1 MFFLTTETVK
11 TILADT
17 TATQQEKAV
26 ALGQELKNMTF
37 EDIFSMLIEW
47 GVEIAAKIAI
57 ALAIYFIG
65 RWLIGRFVKVVNKI
79 CDKRGVEV
87 SLQRFFNNMIKVV
100 FYICLVLT
108 IVGVLGIDTTSLIA
122 MFASASLAIGMAL
135 SGTMQNFAGGVMI
148 LLLRPYRIGDYVE
161 AQGQAGTI
169 KEISL
174 FNTVITT
181 VDNKII
187 YVPNST
193 ISTGIINNYSQAAT
207 RRVDW
212 NITISYGDDVEV
224 ARRVLMQLM
233 TEDKRVKQDPAPV
246 VYLTSLGSDAVN
258 ISARA
263 WVDNADYWGVYFEL
277 NERIYNELPKHGLH
291 FPFPQL
297 DIHVKN
303 DKTA

>member
-1 MFFLTTETVK
+1 MYFLTTETVK

-17 TATQQEKAV
+17 TATQQEKVA
-26 ALGQELKNMTF
+26 ALGQTLKDMTF
-37 EDIFSMLIEW
+37 SDILAMLVEW
-47 GVEIAAKIAI
+47 GIEIIAKIAI
-57 ALAIYFIG
+57 AFVIYLIG
-65 RWLIGRFVKVVNKI
+65 RWLIGRLIKVINNI

-87 SLQRFFNNMIKVV
+87 SLQRFFDNMIKVLL
-100 FYICLVLT
+100 YICLVLT
-108 IVGVLGIDTTSLIA
+108 IVGVLGINTTSLVA

-135 SGTMQNFAGGVMI
+135 SGTLQNFAGGVMI
-148 LLLRPYRIGDYVE
+148 LILRPYRIGDYVE

-169 KEISL
+169 KEITL

-181 VDNKII
+181 ADNKII
-187 YVPNST
+187 YVPNNT
-193 ISTGIINNYSQAAT
+193 ISNGIINNYSQAAT

-212 NITISYGDDVEV
+212 NITISYGDDVEA
-224 ARRVLMQLM
+224 ARRVLMQMM

-297 DIHVKN
+297 SVHIEK
-303 DKTA
+303 

>member
-1 MFFLTTETVK
+1 MYFLTTTDSLKV
-11 TILADT
+11 ILADT
-17 TATQQEKAV
+17 TLTAQQKTAV
-26 ALGQELKNMTF
+26 VAEQVKNMTF
-37 EDIFSMLIEW
+37 SDILSMLAEW
-47 GVEIAAKIAI
+47 GIEIAAKVAI
-57 ALAIYFIG
+57 ALAIYFVG
-65 RWLIGRFVKVVNKI
+65 RWLIGRLVKIVNKV
-79 CDKRGVEV
+79 CEKRGVEI
-87 SLQRFFNNMIKVV
+87 SLQQFFKNMIKVV
-100 FYICLVLT
+100 LYICLALT
-108 IVGVLGIDTTSLIA
+108 VIGILGIDTTSLIA

-181 VDNKII
+181 VDNKTI
-187 YVPNST
+187 YVPNSS

-224 ARRVLMQLM
+224 ARRVLIEMM
-233 TEDKRVKQDPAPV
+233 NSDKRVKQDPAPV
-246 VYLTSLGSDAVN
+246 VYLTSLGDSAVN

-263 WVDNADYWGVYFEL
+263 WVDNADYWGVYFYL
-277 NERIYNELPKHGLH
+277 NERIYNELPKHGLN

-297 DIHVKN
+297 SVHVEK
-303 DKTA
+303 

>member
-1 MFFLTTETVK
+1 MYFLTTTDSLKV
-11 TILADT
+11 ILADT
-17 TATQQEKAV
+17 TLTAQEKTAV
-26 ALGQELKNMTF
+26 VAEQVKNMTF
-37 EDIFSMLIEW
+37 SDILSMLAEW
-47 GVEIAAKIAI
+47 GIEIAAKIAI
-57 ALAIYFIG
+57 ALAIYFVG
-65 RWLIGRFVKVVNKI
+65 RWLIGRLVKIVNKV
-79 CDKRGVEV
+79 CEKRGVEI
-87 SLQRFFNNMIKVV
+87 SLQQFFKNMIKVV
-100 FYICLVLT
+100 LYICLALT
-108 IVGVLGIDTTSLIA
+108 VIGILGIDTTSLIA

-181 VDNKII
+181 VDNQTI
-187 YVPNST
+187 YVPNSS

-212 NITISYGDDVEV
+212 NVTISYGDDVEV
-224 ARRVLMQLM
+224 ARRVLIEMM
-233 TEDKRVKQDPAPV
+233 NSDKRVKQDPAPV
-246 VYLTSLGSDAVN
+246 VYLTSLGDSAVN

-263 WVDNADYWGVYFEL
+263 WVDNADYWGVYFDL

-297 DIHVKN
+297 SVHVEK
-303 DKTA
+303 

>member
-1 MFFLTTETVK
+1 MYFLTTETVK

-26 ALGQELKNMTF
+26 ALGQTLQNMTF
-37 EDIFSMLIEW
+37 EDIISMLVEW

-65 RWLIGRFVKVVNKI
+65 RWLIGRLVKVVNKI

-100 FYICLVLT
+100 LYICLVLT

-169 KEISL
+169 KEITL

-187 YVPNST
+187 YVPNNT
-193 ISTGIINNYSQAAT
+193 ISSGIINNYSQAAT

-233 TEDKRVKQDPAPV
+233 AEDKRVKQDPAPV
-246 VYLTSLGSDAVN
+246 VYLTSLGSDTVN

-277 NERIYNELPKHGLH
+277 NERIYNELPKHGLR

-297 DIHVKN
+297 SVHIEK
-303 DKTA
+303 

>member
-1 MFFLTTETVK
+1 MYFLTTETVK

-26 ALGQELKNMTF
+26 ALGQTLQNMTF
-37 EDIFSMLIEW
+37 EDIISMLVEW

-65 RWLIGRFVKVVNKI
+65 RWLIGRLVKVVNKI

-100 FYICLVLT
+100 LYICLVLT

-169 KEISL
+169 KEITL

-187 YVPNST
+187 YVPNNT
-193 ISTGIINNYSQAAT
+193 ISSGIINNYSQAAT

-212 NITISYGDDVEV
+212 NISISYGDDVEV

-246 VYLTSLGSDAVN
+246 VYLTSLGSDTVN

-297 DIHVKN
+297 SVHIEK
-303 DKTA
+303 

>member
-1 MFFLTTETVK
+1 MYFLTTETTETVK

-17 TATQQEKAV
+17 TATQQEKLVAVGQTLQSMTFNDIV
-26 ALGQELKNMTF
+26 ALLV
-37 EDIFSMLIEW
+37 EW
-47 GVEIAAKIAI
+47 GLEIAAKIAI

-65 RWLIGRFVKVVNKI
+65 RWLIGRLIKVVNKV
-79 CDKRGVEV
+79 CEKRDVEI
-87 SLQRFFNNMIKVV
+87 SLQQFFNNMIKVV
-100 FYICLVLT
+100 LYICLVLT
-108 IVGVLGIDTTSLIA
+108 IIGILGIDTTSLIA

-174 FNTVITT
+174 FNTIITT
-181 VDNKII
+181 VDNKVI
-187 YVPNST
+187 YIPNST
-193 ISTGIINNYSQAAT
+193 ISNGIINNYSQEPM

-233 TEDKRVKQDPAPV
+233 NEDKRIKQEPAPV
-246 VYLTSLGSDAVN
+246 VYLISLGADSVN
-258 ISARA
+258 LSARA
-263 WVDNADYWGVYFEL
+263 WVDSANYWGVFFDM
-277 NERIYNELPKHGLH
+277 NERIYNELPKHDLH
-291 FPFPQL
+291 FPFPQ
-297 DIHVKN
+297 ISVHMEN
-303 DKTA
+303 

>member
-1 MFFLTTETVK
+1 MYFLTTTDSLKV
-11 TILADT
+11 ILADT
-17 TATQQEKAV
+17 TLTAQEKTAV
-26 ALGQELKNMTF
+26 VAEQVKNMTF
-37 EDIFSMLIEW
+37 SDILSMLAEW
-47 GVEIAAKIAI
+47 GIEIAAKVAI
-57 ALAIYFIG
+57 ALAIYFVG
-65 RWLIGRFVKVVNKI
+65 RWLIGRLVKIVNKV
-79 CDKRGVEV
+79 CEKRGVEI
-87 SLQRFFNNMIKVV
+87 SLQQFFKNMIKVV
-100 FYICLVLT
+100 LYICLALT
-108 IVGVLGIDTTSLIA
+108 VIGVLGIDTTSLIA

-148 LLLRPYRIGDYVE
+148 LLLRPYRIGDYIE

-174 FNTVITT
+174 FNTVIST

-187 YVPNST
+187 YVPNSS

-224 ARRVLMQLM
+224 ARRVLIEMM
-233 TEDKRVKQDPAPV
+233 NSDKRVKQDPAPV
-246 VYLTSLGSDAVN
+246 VYLTSLGDSAVN

-263 WVDNADYWGVYFEL
+263 WVDNADYWGVFFDL

-297 DIHVKN
+297 SVHVEK
-303 DKTA
+303 

>member
-1 MFFLTTETVK
+1 MYFLTTTTDSLKV
-11 TILADT
+11 ILADT
-17 TATQQEKAV
+17 TLTAQEKTAV
-26 ALGQELKNMTF
+26 VAEQVKNMTF
-37 EDIFSMLIEW
+37 SDILSILAEW
-47 GVEIAAKIAI
+47 GIEIAAKIAI
-57 ALAIYFIG
+57 ALAIYFVG
-65 RWLIGRFVKVVNKI
+65 RWLIGRLVKIVNKV
-79 CDKRGVEV
+79 CEKRGVEI
-87 SLQRFFNNMIKVV
+87 SLQQFFKNMIKTVL
-100 FYICLVLT
+100 YICLALT
-108 IVGVLGIDTTSLIA
+108 VIGILGIDTTSLIA

-148 LLLRPYRIGDYVE
+148 LLLRPYRVGDYVE

-181 VDNKII
+181 VDNQTI
-187 YVPNST
+187 YVPNSS

-212 NITISYGDDVEV
+212 NVTISYGDDVEV
-224 ARRVLMQLM
+224 ARRVLIEMM
-233 TEDKRVKQDPAPV
+233 NSDKRVMQDPAPV
-246 VYLTSLGSDAVN
+246 VYLTSLGDSAVN

-263 WVDNADYWGVYFEL
+263 WVANADYWGVYFDL

-297 DIHVKN
+297 SVHVEK
-303 DKTA
+303 

>member
-1 MFFLTTETVK
+1 MYFLTTTDSLKV
-11 TILADT
+11 ILADT
-17 TATQQEKAV
+17 TMTAQEKTAV
-26 ALGQELKNMTF
+26 VAEQVKNMTF
-37 EDIFSMLIEW
+37 SDILSMLAEW
-47 GVEIAAKIAI
+47 GIEIAAKVAI
-57 ALAIYFIG
+57 ALAIYFVG
-65 RWLIGRFVKVVNKI
+65 RWLIGRLVKVVNKV
-79 CDKRGVEV
+79 CEKRGVEI
-87 SLQRFFNNMIKVV
+87 SLQQFFKNMIKVV
-100 FYICLVLT
+100 LYICLALT
-108 IVGVLGIDTTSLIA
+108 VIGILGIDTTSLIA

-187 YVPNST
+187 YVPNSS

-224 ARRVLMQLM
+224 ARRVLIEMM
-233 TEDKRVKQDPAPV
+233 NSDKRVKQDPAPV
-246 VYLTSLGSDAVN
+246 VYLTSLGDSAVN

-263 WVDNADYWGVYFEL
+263 WVANADYWGVYFDL
-277 NERIYNELPKHGLH
+277 NERIYNELPKHGLN

-297 DIHVKN
+297 SVHVEK
-303 DKTA
+303 

>member
-1 MFFLTTETVK
+1 MYFLTTTTDSLKV
-11 TILADT
+11 ILADT
-17 TATQQEKAV
+17 TLTAQEKTAV
-26 ALGQELKNMTF
+26 VAEQVKNMTF
-37 EDIFSMLIEW
+37 SDILSMLAEW
-47 GVEIAAKIAI
+47 GIEIAAKIAI
-57 ALAIYFIG
+57 ALAIYFVG
-65 RWLIGRFVKVVNKI
+65 RWLIGRLVKIVNKV
-79 CDKRGVEV
+79 CEKRGIEI
-87 SLQRFFNNMIKVV
+87 SLQQFFKNMIKVV
-100 FYICLVLT
+100 LYICLALT
-108 IVGVLGIDTTSLIA
+108 VIGILGIDTTSLIA

-187 YVPNST
+187 YVPNSS

-212 NITISYGDDVEV
+212 NVTISYGDDVEV
-224 ARRVLMQLM
+224 ARRVLIEMM
-233 TEDKRVKQDPAPV
+233 NSDKRVMQDPAPV
-246 VYLTSLGSDAVN
+246 VYLTSLGDSAVN

-263 WVDNADYWGVYFEL
+263 WVANADYWGVYFDL

-297 DIHVKN
+297 SVHVEK
-303 DKTA
+303 

>member
-1 MFFLTTETVK
+1 MYFLTTTDSLKV
-11 TILADT
+11 ILADT
-17 TATQQEKAV
+17 TLTAQEKTAV
-26 ALGQELKNMTF
+26 VAEQVKNMTF
-37 EDIFSMLIEW
+37 SDILSMLAEW
-47 GVEIAAKIAI
+47 GIEIAAKVAI
-57 ALAIYFIG
+57 ALAIYFVG
-65 RWLIGRFVKVVNKI
+65 RWLIGRLVKIVNKV
-79 CDKRGVEV
+79 CEKRGVEI
-87 SLQRFFNNMIKVV
+87 SLQQFFKNMIKVV
-100 FYICLVLT
+100 LYICLALT
-108 IVGVLGIDTTSLIA
+108 VIGILGIDTTSLIA

-181 VDNKII
+181 VDNKTI
-187 YVPNST
+187 YVPNSS

-224 ARRVLMQLM
+224 ARRVLIEMM
-233 TEDKRVKQDPAPV
+233 NSDKRVMQDPAPV
-246 VYLTSLGSDAVN
+246 VYLTSLGDSAVN

-263 WVDNADYWGVYFEL
+263 WVDNADYWGVYFDL

-297 DIHVKN
+297 SVHVEK
-303 DKTA
+303 

>member
-1 MFFLTTETVK
+1 MYFLTTETVK

-26 ALGQELKNMTF
+26 ALGQTLQNMTF
-37 EDIFSMLIEW
+37 EDIISMLVEW

-65 RWLIGRFVKVVNKI
+65 RWLIGRLVKVVNKI

-100 FYICLVLT
+100 LYICLVLT

-169 KEISL
+169 KEITL

-187 YVPNST
+187 YVPNNT
-193 ISTGIINNYSQAAT
+193 ISSGIINNYSQAAT

-212 NITISYGDDVEV
+212 NISISYGDDVEV
-224 ARRVLMQLM
+224 ARRVLMQMM

-246 VYLTSLGSDAVN
+246 VYLTSLGSDTVN

-277 NERIYNELPKHGLH
+277 NERIYNELPKHGLR

-297 DIHVKN
+297 SVHIEK
-303 DKTA
+303 

>member
-1 MFFLTTETVK
+1 MLFLTTDKVK

-26 ALGQELKNMTF
+26 ALGQTLKNMTF
-37 EDIFSMLIEW
+37 EDILALSIEW
-47 GVEIAAKIAI
+47 GLEIVAKIAI
-57 ALAIYFIG
+57 ALVIYIIG
-65 RWLIGRFVKVVNKI
+65 RWLIGRLVKVVNKI
-79 CDKRGVEV
+79 CDKRGVEI
-87 SLQRFFNNMIKVV
+87 SLQRFFYNMIKVV
-100 FYICLVLT
+100 LYICLVLT
-108 IVGVLGIDTTSLIA
+108 IIGVLGIDTTSLIA

-148 LLLRPYRIGDYVE
+148 LLLRPYRIGDYIE

-212 NITISYGDDVEV
+212 NISISYGDDVEV
-224 ARRVLMQLM
+224 ARRVLMQMM

-263 WVDNADYWGVYFEL
+263 WVDNADYWGVFFEL
-277 NERIYNELPKHGLH
+277 NERIYSELPKHGLH

-297 DIHVKN
+297 SVHIEK
-303 DKTA
+303 

>member
-1 MFFLTTETVK
+1 MYFLTTTDSLKV
-11 TILADT
+11 ILADT
-17 TATQQEKAV
+17 TLTAQEKTAV
-26 ALGQELKNMTF
+26 VAEQVKNMTF
-37 EDIFSMLIEW
+37 SDILSMLAEW
-47 GVEIAAKIAI
+47 GIEIAAKIAI
-57 ALAIYFIG
+57 ALAIYFVG
-65 RWLIGRFVKVVNKI
+65 RWLIGRLVKIVNKV
-79 CDKRGVEV
+79 CEKRGVEI
-87 SLQRFFNNMIKVV
+87 SLQQFFKNMIKVV
-100 FYICLVLT
+100 LYICLALT
-108 IVGVLGIDTTSLIA
+108 VIGILGIDTTSLIA

-181 VDNKII
+181 VDNKTI
-187 YVPNST
+187 YVPNSS

-224 ARRVLMQLM
+224 ARRVLIEMM
-233 TEDKRVKQDPAPV
+233 NSDKRVKQDPAPV
-246 VYLTSLGSDAVN
+246 VYLTSLGDSAVN

-263 WVDNADYWGVYFEL
+263 WVDNADYWGVYFDL

-297 DIHVKN
+297 SVHVEK
-303 DKTA
+303 

>member
-1 MFFLTTETVK
+1 MYFLTTTDSLKV
-11 TILADT
+11 ILADT
-17 TATQQEKAV
+17 TLTAQQKTAV
-26 ALGQELKNMTF
+26 VAEQVKNMTF
-37 EDIFSMLIEW
+37 SDILSMLAEW
-47 GVEIAAKIAI
+47 GIEIAAKVAI
-57 ALAIYFIG
+57 ALAIYFVG
-65 RWLIGRFVKVVNKI
+65 RWLIGRLVKIVNKV
-79 CDKRGVEV
+79 CEKRGVEI
-87 SLQRFFNNMIKVV
+87 SLQQFFKNMIKTVL
-100 FYICLVLT
+100 YICLALT
-108 IVGVLGIDTTSLIA
+108 VIGILGIDTTSLIA

-181 VDNKII
+181 VDNQTI
-187 YVPNST
+187 YVPNSS

-224 ARRVLMQLM
+224 ARRVLIEMM
-233 TEDKRVKQDPAPV
+233 NSDKRVKQDPAPV
-246 VYLTSLGSDAVN
+246 VYLTSLGDSAVN

-263 WVDNADYWGVYFEL
+263 WVDNADYWGVYFDL

-297 DIHVKN
+297 SVHVEK
-303 DKTA
+303 

>member
-1 MFFLTTETVK
+1 MYFLTTTDSLKV
-11 TILADT
+11 ILADT
-17 TATQQEKAV
+17 TLTAQEKTAV
-26 ALGQELKNMTF
+26 VAEQVKNMTF
-37 EDIFSMLIEW
+37 SDILSMLAEW
-47 GVEIAAKIAI
+47 GVEIAAKVAI
-57 ALAIYFIG
+57 ALAIYFVG
-65 RWLIGRFVKVVNKI
+65 RWLIGRLVKVVNKV
-79 CDKRGVEV
+79 CEKRGVEI
-87 SLQRFFNNMIKVV
+87 SLQQFFKNMIKVV
-100 FYICLVLT
+100 LYICLALT
-108 IVGVLGIDTTSLIA
+108 VIGILGIDTTSLIA

-181 VDNKII
+181 VDNQTI
-187 YVPNST
+187 YVPNSS

-224 ARRVLMQLM
+224 ARRVLIEMM
-233 TEDKRVKQDPAPV
+233 NSDKRVKQDPAPV
-246 VYLTSLGSDAVN
+246 VYLTSLGNSAVN

-263 WVDNADYWGVYFEL
+263 WVANADYWGVYFDL

-297 DIHVKN
+297 SVHVEK
-303 DKTA
+303 

>member
-1 MFFLTTETVK
+1 MLFLTTDKVK

-17 TATQQEKAV
+17 TATQQEKVV
-26 ALGQELKNMTF
+26 ALGQTLKNMTF
-37 EDIFSMLIEW
+37 EDILALSIEW
-47 GVEIAAKIAI
+47 GLEIAAKIAI
-57 ALAIYFIG
+57 ALVIYIIG
-65 RWLIGRFVKVVNKI
+65 RWLIGRLVKVVNKI
-79 CDKRGVEV
+79 CDKRGVEI
-87 SLQRFFNNMIKVV
+87 SLQRFFYNMIKVV
-100 FYICLVLT
+100 LYICLVLT
-108 IVGVLGIDTTSLIA
+108 IIGVLGIDTTSLIA

-148 LLLRPYRIGDYVE
+148 LLLRPYRIGDYIE

-212 NITISYGDDVEV
+212 NISISYGDDVEV
-224 ARRVLMQLM
+224 ARLVLMQMM

-263 WVDNADYWGVYFEL
+263 WVDNADYWGVFFEL
-277 NERIYNELPKHGLH
+277 NERIYSELPKHGLH

-297 DIHVKN
+297 SVHIEK
-303 DKTA
+303 

>member
-1 MFFLTTETVK
+1 MLFLTTDKVK

-17 TATQQEKAV
+17 TATQQEKVV
-26 ALGQELKNMTF
+26 ALGQTLKNMTF
-37 EDIFSMLIEW
+37 EDILALSIEW
-47 GVEIAAKIAI
+47 GLEIAAKIAI
-57 ALAIYFIG
+57 ALVIYIIG
-65 RWLIGRFVKVVNKI
+65 RWLIGRLVKVVNKV
-79 CDKRGVEV
+79 CDKRGVEI
-87 SLQRFFNNMIKVV
+87 SLQRFFYNMIKVV
-100 FYICLVLT
+100 LYICLVLT
-108 IVGVLGIDTTSLIA
+108 IIGVLGIDTTSLIA

-148 LLLRPYRIGDYVE
+148 LLLRPYRIGDYIE

-212 NITISYGDDVEV
+212 NISISYGDDVEV
-224 ARRVLMQLM
+224 ARLVLMQMM

-246 VYLTSLGSDAVN
+246 VYLTSLGLDAVN

-263 WVDNADYWGVYFEL
+263 WVDNADYWGVFFEL
-277 NERIYNELPKHGLH
+277 NERIYSELPKHGLH

-297 DIHVKN
+297 SVHIEK
-303 DKTA
+303 

>member
-108 IVGVLGIDTTSLIA
+108 VVGVLGIDTTSLIA

-224 ARRVLMQLM
+224 ARRVLLQIMS
-233 TEDKRVKQDPAPV
+233 EDKRVKQDPAPV

-263 WVDNADYWGVYFEL
+263 WVDNADYWGVFFEL

-297 DIHVKN
+297 SVHIEK
-303 DKTA
+303 

>member
-1 MFFLTTETVK
+1 MYFLTTTDSLKV
-11 TILADT
+11 ILADT
-17 TATQQEKAV
+17 TLTAQEKTAV
-26 ALGQELKNMTF
+26 VAEQVKNMTF
-37 EDIFSMLIEW
+37 SDILSMLVDW
-47 GVEIAAKIAI
+47 GIEIAAKVAI
-57 ALAIYFIG
+57 ALAIYFVG
-65 RWLIGRFVKVVNKI
+65 RWLINRLIKVVNKI
-79 CDKRGVEV
+79 CDKRGVEI
-87 SLQRFFNNMIKVV
+87 SLQQFFKNMIKVV
-100 FYICLVLT
+100 LYICLALT
-108 IVGVLGIDTTSLIA
+108 VIGILGIDTTSLIA

-181 VDNKII
+181 VDNQTI
-187 YVPNST
+187 YVPNSS

-224 ARRVLMQLM
+224 ARRVLIEMM
-233 TEDKRVKQDPAPV
+233 NSDKRVKQDPAPV
-246 VYLTSLGSDAVN
+246 VYLTSLGDSAVN

-263 WVDNADYWGVYFEL
+263 WVANADYWGVYFDL

-297 DIHVKN
+297 SVHVEK
-303 DKTA
+303 

>member
-1 MFFLTTETVK
+1 MYFLTTTDSLKV
-11 TILADT
+11 ILADT
-17 TATQQEKAV
+17 TLTAQEKTAV
-26 ALGQELKNMTF
+26 VAEQVKNMTF
-37 EDIFSMLIEW
+37 SDILSMLVDW
-47 GVEIAAKIAI
+47 GIEIAAKVAI
-57 ALAIYFIG
+57 ALAIYFVG
-65 RWLIGRFVKVVNKI
+65 RWLIGRLVKIVNKV
-79 CDKRGVEV
+79 CEKRGVEI
-87 SLQRFFNNMIKVV
+87 SLQQFFKNMIKVV
-100 FYICLVLT
+100 LYICLALT
-108 IVGVLGIDTTSLIA
+108 VIGILGIDTTSLIA

-181 VDNKII
+181 VDNKTI
-187 YVPNST
+187 YVPNSS

-224 ARRVLMQLM
+224 ARRVLIEMM
-233 TEDKRVKQDPAPV
+233 NSDKRVMQDPAPV
-246 VYLTSLGSDAVN
+246 VYLTSLGDSAVN

-263 WVDNADYWGVYFEL
+263 WVANADYWGVYFDL

-297 DIHVKN
+297 SVHVEK
-303 DKTA
+303 

>member
-108 IVGVLGIDTTSLIA
+108 VVGVLGIDTTSLIA

-233 TEDKRVKQDPAPV
+233 TEDKRVKQDPTPV

-297 DIHVKN
+297 SVHIEK
-303 DKTA
+303 

>member
-1 MFFLTTETVK
+1 MYFLTTTDSLKV
-11 TILADT
+11 ILADT
-17 TATQQEKAV
+17 TLTAQEKTAV
-26 ALGQELKNMTF
+26 VAEQVKNMTF
-37 EDIFSMLIEW
+37 SDILSMLAEW
-47 GVEIAAKIAI
+47 GIEIAAKVAI
-57 ALAIYFIG
+57 ALAIYFVG
-65 RWLIGRFVKVVNKI
+65 RWLIGRLVKIVNKV
-79 CDKRGVEV
+79 CEKRGVEI
-87 SLQRFFNNMIKVV
+87 SLQQFFKNMIKVV
-100 FYICLVLT
+100 LYICLALT
-108 IVGVLGIDTTSLIA
+108 VIGILGIDTTSLIA

-187 YVPNST
+187 YVPNSS

-224 ARRVLMQLM
+224 ARRVLIEMM
-233 TEDKRVKQDPAPV
+233 NSDKRVKQDPAPV
-246 VYLTSLGSDAVN
+246 VYLTSLGNSAVN

-263 WVDNADYWGVYFEL
+263 WVANADYWGVYFDL

-297 DIHVKN
+297 SVHVEK
-303 DKTA
+303 

>member
-108 IVGVLGIDTTSLIA
+108 VVGVLGIDTTSLIA

-148 LLLRPYRIGDYVE
+148 LLLRPYRIGDYIE

-212 NITISYGDDVEV
+212 NITISYGDDVEA
-224 ARRVLMQLM
+224 ARRVLMQMM

-263 WVDNADYWGVYFEL
+263 WVDNADYWGVFFEL

-297 DIHVKN
+297 SVHIEK
-303 DKTA
+303 

>member
-1 MFFLTTETVK
+1 MTAQEKTAIVAEQVK
-11 TILADT
+11 NMSFSDILA
-17 TATQQEKAV
+17 
-26 ALGQELKNMTF
+26 
-37 EDIFSMLIEW
+37 MLAEW
-47 GVEIAAKIAI
+47 GVEIAAKVAI
-57 ALAIYFIG
+57 ALVIYFVG
-65 RWLIGRFVKVVNKI
+65 RWLINRLIKVVNKI

-87 SLQRFFNNMIKVV
+87 SLQQFFKNMIKVV
-100 FYICLVLT
+100 LYICLLLT
-108 IVGVLGIDTTSLIA
+108 VVGVLGINTTSLVA

-181 VDNKII
+181 VDNQTI
-187 YVPNST
+187 YVPNSS

-224 ARRVLMQLM
+224 ARRVLIEMM
-233 TEDKRVKQDPAPV
+233 NSDKRVMQDPAPV
-246 VYLTSLGSDAVN
+246 VYLTSLGDSAVN

-263 WVDNADYWGVYFEL
+263 WVDNADYWGVYFDL

-297 DIHVKN
+297 SVHVEK
-303 DKTA
+303 

>member
-1 MFFLTTETVK
+1 MYFLQAETVEQ
-11 TILADT
+11 ILADS
-17 TATQQEKAV
+17 TATQQEKMV
-26 ALGQELKNMTF
+26 ELGSTLKNMTF
-37 EDIFSMLIEW
+37 SDILSMIVEW
-47 GVEIAAKIAI
+47 SVEIAAKIAI
-57 ALAIYFIG
+57 ALAIYFVG
-65 RWLIGRFVKVVNKI
+65 RWLINRLVKLVNKV
-79 CDKRGVEV
+79 CHKREVEV
-87 SLQRFFNNMIKVV
+87 SLQRFFTNMIKAVLYV
-100 FYICLVLT
+100 CLVLT

-174 FNTVITT
+174 FNTVIST

-193 ISTGIINNYSQAAT
+193 ISNGIINNYSQAAT

-224 ARRVLMQLM
+224 ARRVLMQM
-233 TEDKRVKQDPAPV
+233 MNEDKRIKQDPAPV
-246 VYLTSLGSDAVN
+246 VYLASLGDSAVN

-263 WVDNADYWGVYFEL
+263 WVDNADYWGVFFDL
-277 NERIYNELPKHGLH
+277 NERIYKELPEHGLH

-297 DIHVKN
+297 SVHVEK
-303 DKTA
+303 

>member
-1 MFFLTTETVK
+1 MYFLTTTDSLKV
-11 TILADT
+11 ILADT
-17 TATQQEKAV
+17 TLTAQQKTAV
-26 ALGQELKNMTF
+26 VAEQVKNMTF
-37 EDIFSMLIEW
+37 SDILSMLAEW

-57 ALAIYFIG
+57 ALAIYFVG
-65 RWLIGRFVKVVNKI
+65 GWLIGRLVKIVNKV
-79 CDKRGVEV
+79 CEKRGIEI
-87 SLQRFFNNMIKVV
+87 SLQQFFKNMIKVV
-100 FYICLVLT
+100 LYICLALT
-108 IVGVLGIDTTSLIA
+108 VIGILGIDTTSLIA

-181 VDNKII
+181 VDNQTI
-187 YVPNST
+187 YVPNSS

-224 ARRVLMQLM
+224 ARRVLIEMM
-233 TEDKRVKQDPAPV
+233 NSDKRVKQDPAPV
-246 VYLTSLGSDAVN
+246 VYLTSLGNSAVN

-263 WVDNADYWGVYFEL
+263 WVANADYWGVYFDL

-297 DIHVKN
+297 SVHVEK
-303 DKTA
+303 

>member
-1 MFFLTTETVK
+1 MYFLTATTTDSLKV
-11 TILADT
+11 ILADT
-17 TATQQEKAV
+17 TLTAQEKTAV
-26 ALGQELKNMTF
+26 VAEQVKNMTF
-37 EDIFSMLIEW
+37 SDILSMLAEW
-47 GVEIAAKIAI
+47 GIEIAAKIAI
-57 ALAIYFIG
+57 ALAIYFVG
-65 RWLIGRFVKVVNKI
+65 RWLIGRLVKIVNKV
-79 CDKRGVEV
+79 CEKRGVEI
-87 SLQRFFNNMIKVV
+87 SLQQFFKNMIKVV
-100 FYICLVLT
+100 LYICLALT
-108 IVGVLGIDTTSLIA
+108 VIGILGIDTTSLIA

-181 VDNKII
+181 VDNQTI
-187 YVPNST
+187 YVPNSS

-212 NITISYGDDVEV
+212 NVTISYGDDVEV
-224 ARRVLMQLM
+224 ARRVLIEMM
-233 TEDKRVKQDPAPV
+233 NSDKRVMQDPAPV
-246 VYLTSLGSDAVN
+246 VYLTSLGDSAVN

-263 WVDNADYWGVYFEL
+263 WVANADYWGVYFDL

-297 DIHVKN
+297 SVHVEK
-303 DKTA
+303 

>member
-47 GVEIAAKIAI
+47 GVEIVAKIAI

-79 CDKRGVEV
+79 CDNRGVEV

-108 IVGVLGIDTTSLIA
+108 VVGVLGIDTTSLIA

-263 WVDNADYWGVYFEL
+263 WVDNADYWGVFFEL

-297 DIHVKN
+297 SVHIEK
-303 DKTA
+303 

>member
-1 MFFLTTETVK
+1 MYFLTTETMK
-11 TILADT
+11 TILADS
-17 TATQQEKAV
+17 TATQQEKVV
-26 ALGQELKNMTF
+26 AIGQTLQDMTF

-47 GVEIAAKIAI
+47 GVEIIAKIAI
-57 ALAIYFIG
+57 ALVIYFIG
-65 RWLIGRFVKVVNKI
+65 RWLVGRLIKVVNKI

-87 SLQRFFNNMIKVV
+87 SLQRFFDNMIKVLL
-100 FYICLVLT
+100 YICLVLT

-148 LLLRPYRIGDYVE
+148 LILRPYRIGDYVE

-169 KEISL
+169 KEITL

-181 VDNKII
+181 ADNKII
-187 YVPNST
+187 YVPNNT
-193 ISTGIINNYSQAAT
+193 ISNGIINNYSQAAT

-212 NITISYGDDVEV
+212 NITISYGDDVEA
-224 ARRVLMQLM
+224 ARRVLMQMM

-297 DIHVKN
+297 SVHIEK
-303 DKTA
+303 

>member
-1 MFFLTTETVK
+1 M
-11 TILADT
+11 ADT
-17 TATQQEKAV
+17 TMTAQEKTAV
-26 ALGQELKNMTF
+26 FAEQVKNMTF
-37 EDIFSMLIEW
+37 SDILSLLAEW
-47 GVEIAAKIAI
+47 GIELAAKVAI
-57 ALAIYFIG
+57 ALAIYFVG
-65 RWLIGRFVKVVNKI
+65 RWLIGRLVKIVNQV
-79 CDKRGVEV
+79 CEKRGVEI
-87 SLQRFFNNMIKVV
+87 SLQQFFKNMIKVV
-100 FYICLVLT
+100 LYICLALT
-108 IVGVLGIDTTSLIA
+108 VIGILGIDTTSLIA

-148 LLLRPYRIGDYVE
+148 LLLRPYRIGDYIE

-174 FNTVITT
+174 FNTVIST

-187 YVPNST
+187 YVPNSS

-224 ARRVLMQLM
+224 ARRVLMELM
-233 TEDKRVKQDPAPV
+233 SADKRIKQDPAPV
-246 VYLTSLGSDAVN
+246 VYLASLGDSSVN

-263 WVDNADYWGVYFEL
+263 WVDNADYWGVYFDL

-297 DIHVKN
+297 SVHVEK
-303 DKTA
+303 

>member
-1 MFFLTTETVK
+1 MYFLTTETVK

-26 ALGQELKNMTF
+26 ALGQTLQNMTF
-37 EDIFSMLIEW
+37 EDIISMLVEW

-65 RWLIGRFVKVVNKI
+65 RWLIGRLVKVVNKI

-100 FYICLVLT
+100 LYICLVLT

-169 KEISL
+169 KEITL

-187 YVPNST
+187 YVPNNT
-193 ISTGIINNYSQAAT
+193 ISSGIINNYSQAAT

-212 NITISYGDDVEV
+212 NISISYGDDVEV
-224 ARRVLMQLM
+224 ARRVLMQMM

-246 VYLTSLGSDAVN
+246 VYLTSLGSDTVN

-297 DIHVKN
+297 SVHIEK
-303 DKTA
+303 

>member
-57 ALAIYFIG
+57 ALAIYFVG
-65 RWLIGRFVKVVNKI
+65 RWLIGRLVKIVNKV
-79 CDKRGVEV
+79 CEKRGVEI

-100 FYICLVLT
+100 FYICLALT
-108 IVGVLGIDTTSLIA
+108 VIGILGIDTTSLIA

-233 TEDKRVKQDPAPV
+233 AEDKRVKQDPAPV

-263 WVDNADYWGVYFEL
+263 WVDNADYWGVFFEL

-297 DIHVKN
+297 SVHIEK
-303 DKTA
+303 